1 MVKRFLAAVAVVVFA
16 ASVGAGV
23 AYAATIDC
31 TGGECTGTNN
41 ADTMNGSAGDDK
53 MLALDGGDTLY
64 GVGGMDALKG
74 KGGGD
79 EIFGGEGNDIVKG
92 GFGKDRVDGGEGDD
106 LVRGGTHS
114 AANDQARDVL
124 ICGPGRD
131 TVFFVRGQDVLQ
143 DCEIKRP
150 SN

>member
-1 MVKRFLAAVAVVVFA
+1 MSAMLISAVLLI
-16 ASVGAGV
+16 AGV

-31 TGGECTGTNN
+31 NGGDCQGTND
-41 ADTMNGSAGDDK
+41 ADTMNGSPQDDT
-53 MLALDGGDTLY
+53 MLAMDGGDTLF

-74 KGGGD
+74 QGGGD
-79 EIFGGEGNDIVKG
+79 EIFGGEGNDKVKG
-92 GFGKDRVDGGEGDD
+92 GFGMDRVDGGEGND

-114 AANDQARDVL
+114 NANDRARDVL

-131 TVFFVRGQDVLQ
+131 KVFFVRGQDVLE